1 MIDSHCHLTYISK
14 KAKDLKEV
22 LERANKA
29 GIYYFVDIGV
39 HPSDIDERLYILS
52 DAEGVFFS
60 MGYYPDYANENDE
73 HTIKAFELKIK
84 TINKK
89 TLENRKKLIYA
100 VGEIGLDYYHDDSNK
115 DAQKKFFSALCNAAK
130 NVDLPILIH
139 SRDAFRDTFSILK
152 EADIPKRGIF
162 HCFSGN
168 VEDAKNALDLG
179 YILSFSGSCTYI
191 KNDFLREACKYVP
204 KDMFTIETDSPYL
217 TPQKMRGRANE
228 PAFIPYTAEVLAEV
242 RGESVSDIMKNALI
256 NASRVLELPIDTNK
270 FIN

>member
-115 DAQKKFFSALCNAAK
+115 EEQKKFFSALCNAAK

-139 SRDAFRDTFSILK
+139 SRDAFKDTFSILK
-152 EADIPKRGIF
+152 EADIPKR
-162 HCFSGN
+162 
-168 VEDAKNALDLG
+168 
-179 YILSFSGSCTYI
+179 
-191 KNDFLREACKYVP
+191 
-204 KDMFTIETDSPYL
+204 
-217 TPQKMRGRANE
+217 
-228 PAFIPYTAEVLAEV
+228 
-242 RGESVSDIMKNALI
+242 
-256 NASRVLELPIDTNK
+256 
-270 FIN
+270 

>member
-22 LERANKA
+22 LERANKAGIYYFVDILERANKA

-115 DAQKKFFSALCNAAK
+115 EEQKKFFSALCNAAK
-130 NVDLPILIH
+130 
-139 SRDAFRDTFSILK
+139 
-152 EADIPKRGIF
+152 
-162 HCFSGN
+162 C
-168 VEDAKNALDLG
+168 
-179 YILSFSGSCTYI
+179 
-191 KNDFLREACKYVP
+191 CK
-204 KDMFTIETDSPYL
+204 KC
-217 TPQKMRGRANE
+217 
-228 PAFIPYTAEVLAEV
+228 
-242 RGESVSDIMKNALI
+242 
-256 NASRVLELPIDTNK
+256 
-270 FIN
+270 